1 MIAYFYN
8 LNFMKNNKF
17 IFSLLFIFFSLANLQ
32 AQLVG
37 NYTIGGTGAKNFQ
50 SWHEFADSLY
60 NYGLAGKVNVSVKS
74 NFNIKN
80 KVELKQ
86 PLKNSTNKSRSITI
100 NGNGYNI
107 TGSLV
112 SELLHL
118 NGTDH
123 INLKKLQ
130 VINTS
135 TNANSA
141 GIRFSNRADSNTIDS
156 CLIKLGSLQAGTSDT
171 GAYITFSSSNS
182 SYMTNNSKSNGVYN
196 TIQNCIFST
205 NGGSG
210 PRYAIIDQQSSS
222 NFRNTPTHNSFIK
235 NEIQNFY
242 STAFYMRYVNSEKII
257 GNKISRVN
265 AGSNDY
271 IDSNAVV
278 FHVQDSRNNVTS
290 TQISQNTIQDIPYA
304 GSSITAST
312 SPAFNFKILE
322 LNNTSGNDSVYFEFL
337 SNEVKEL
344 KLSGA
349 FVGCN
354 SEKNSFLNLSKNHFH
369 DIESYTGT
377 SYGYNLQSNQG
388 LLINDNIFK
397 TSKYSI
403 NSTNYAWIIYLRN
416 NTQAK
421 GKVIEINRNQ
431 IDSNKA
437 TYLGSISIF
446 GQSDYDIIGN
456 KITHNRITST
466 DWNSFTGIYTIRCGN
481 LNVISNLIAN
491 NISNGM
497 MLTWYSENTSSS
509 LYTYNAYYNTIVFN
523 DSGLST
529 FDQYVSFFYD
539 QSELNFVGNVIQA
552 KGTASAYMNYILNP
566 GTVKDNNIWSEG
578 KFSNEYWQLGNNS
591 YNKFS
596 NWYAD
601 SKSDKSNHN
610 QSPRFR
616 NEKAGDYRSGQV
628 LNQNNT
634 KATTFSTTDVLGIKR
649 SQIMHDRG
657 AIESY
662 FDLGFRIDYTA
673 SMDTVCSGYIFDP
686 SVWVVNNFSD
696 TVSTLKIGYFVNG
709 KHFSESFSQ
718 SVPAGDSVKLN
729 FSKPIQTNT
738 PGTQTIAVYQ
748 AINDDNSQL
757 DTQKITVFVKPAP
770 GGSQLTAVG
779 SSGLNRPR
787 YSRFT
792 TTDKTIRGL
801 QLTYEVSAPRG
812 FNNGDYGSKWT
823 ASASAHTVSG
833 RYVNGAT
840 VTAPSTSSSL
850 LWGFNSSDTLI
861 DDSTLTWR
869 LKLTDLVN
877 GCDTIINRLVYISPT
892 PKVDFEINQPL
903 CSDDSLKFI
912 NTSFINSTN
921 VYLEYKWEFGTN
933 NPLDTS
939 IQKDPIFKYDTSGN
953 FNSTLYITSF
963 PDTFV
968 FVKNQG
974 LNIIKSPS
982 ADFSRD
988 NACEGKPVKFD
999 NKTSPINAKMSWN
1012 FGGAD
1017 TVINATNFNRVFTNY
1032 GTYYVSLTAEDK
1044 GCKNTKITKV
1054 SVYEQPVASFDLTS
1068 GSCQFEEFR
1077 FQNNTTMKA
1086 SLFGNVWDFDETNG
1100 KSTSRSPA
1108 YKFQTSGDKRVK
1120 LIVNSEFG
1128 CSDTITKKIKVN
1140 RSPVVEIAAFDTC
1153 SKRDGILTDITDYQ
1167 GESLASRTWKVD
1179 GGTMGS
1185 SDSLYYSWKGEGTFN
1200 IELSISFAN
1209 GCTSSQKRTI
1219 TILKEI
1225 IPVFTTKSA
1234 CSGDTVV
1241 FENNTSFNPSDSMSF
1256 FWDYGNG
1263 ETFDGKEKNIVY
1275 NATQTTVY
1283 KVQLRAKPAGG
1294 CLSESIEEVTVWEKP
1309 KTCDFVSTP
1318 SYETAYYGISF
1329 EPSVDGTNA
1338 GGQSKVSYDWNL
1350 EQVGNKFSSGVNAKV
1365 TYELPSDGEY
1375 TMNMIATTDDN
1386 ACICRSSKTVR
1397 MDRAS
1402 LIGLTNKE
1410 GVNIYPNPLRN
1421 NQKLQVDAESP
1432 IVYYAWYKL
1441 DGKLLKEES
1450 RNRESQFTLPWPN
1463 DHSKHLIILLS
1474 DGKQQWTRPVIREK

>member
-1 MIAYFYN
+1 
-8 LNFMKNNKF
+8 MKYHKF
-17 IFSLLFIFFSLANLQ
+17 IFSLLFIFFSSTNLQ
-32 AQLVG
+32 AQLLG
-37 NYTIGGTGAKNFQ
+37 NYTIGGTGVKNFQ

-60 NYGLAGKVNVSVKS
+60 NYGLAGKINVSVKS
-74 NFNIKN
+74 SFNIKN

-86 PLKNSTNKSRSITI
+86 PLKNSTNSSRSITI

-123 INLKKLQ
+123 VNLKNLK

-141 GIRFSNRADSNTIDS
+141 GIRFSNRADSNLIDS
-156 CLIKLGSLQAGTSDT
+156 CVIKLGNLQAGTSDT
-171 GAYITFSSSNS
+171 GAYISFSSSSS
-182 SYMTNNSKSNGVYN
+182 SYMTNSSQSNGVYN
-196 TIQNCIFST
+196 TIQNCNLST

-222 NFRNTPTHNSFIK
+222 SFRNTETHNSFIK
-235 NEIQNFY
+235 NKIENFY
-242 STAFYMRYVNSEKII
+242 STAFFLRYVNSEKII
-257 GNKISRVN
+257 GNKISRIN

-278 FHVQDSRNNVTS
+278 FHVQDTRNNITS
-290 TQISQNTIQDIPYA
+290 TQISQNTVQDIPYA
-304 GSSITAST
+304 GTSLTASM

-322 LNNTSGNDSVYFEFL
+322 LNNTSGNDSINFEFL
-337 SNEVKEL
+337 SNEVKDL
-344 KLSGA
+344 KMSGA

-354 SEKNSFLNLSKNHFH
+354 SEKNSFLNLSRNKFH
-369 DIESYTGT
+369 NIESYTGT

-388 LLINDNIFK
+388 LLINDNIFRR
-397 TSKYSI
+397 SKFSM
-403 NSTNYAWIIYLRN
+403 NSTDYAWIIYLRN
-416 NTQAK
+416 NTQSK
-421 GKVIEINRNQ
+421 GKVIEVNRNQ

-466 DWNSFTGIYTIRCGN
+466 NWNSFTGIYTIRCGN

-523 DSGLST
+523 DSGLSSY
-529 FDQYVSFFYD
+529 DQYVSFFYD

-566 GTVKDNNIWSEG
+566 GIVKDNNIWSEG

-596 NWYAD
+596 DWYAD

-616 NEKAGDYRSGQV
+616 DEKAGDYRSGQV
-628 LNQNNT
+628 SNQNNT
-634 KATTFSTTDVLGIKR
+634 KNTTFSTTDVLGKKR

-662 FDLGFRIDYTA
+662 FDLGFRLDYSV
-673 SMDTVCSGYIFDP
+673 SMDTVCSGYLFDP
-686 SVWVVNNFSD
+686 AVWVVNNFSD
-696 TVSTLKIGYFVNG
+696 TVASLKIGYFVNG
-709 KHFSESFSQ
+709 EHYSESFSQ
-718 SVPAGDSVKLN
+718 SIPSGDSVKLY
-729 FSKPIQTNT
+729 FSNPIQINT
-738 PGTQTIAVYQ
+738 PGTQIVAVYQ
-748 AINDDNSQL
+748 AINDDNSKL
-757 DTQKITVFVKPAP
+757 DTHKITVFIKPAP
-770 GGSQLTAVG
+770 GGSKLTAVG

-792 TTDKTIRGL
+792 TKDKTIRGL
-801 QLTYEVSAPRG
+801 QITYEVSAPRA
-812 FNNGDYGSKWT
+812 FNDGDYGSKWT
-823 ASASAHTVSG
+823 ASATAHTTSG
-833 RYVNGAT
+833 RYVSGAI
-840 VTAPSTSSSL
+840 VKAPSSTHSL
-850 LWGFNSSDTLI
+850 LWSFNSSDTLI

-877 GCDTIINRLVYISPT
+877 GCDTIISRLIYISPT
-892 PKVDFEINQPL
+892 PEVDFEINQPL

-921 VYLEYKWEFGTN
+921 VYLEYKWEFGTT

-939 IQKDPIFKYDTSGN
+939 IQKDPIFKYDTSGI
-953 FNSTLYITSF
+953 FNTTLYITSF

-968 FVKNQG
+968 FVKQQG
-974 LNIIKSPS
+974 LNIIQSPT
-982 ADFSRD
+982 ADFNRD
-988 NACEGKPVKFD
+988 NACEGKPVNFD
-999 NKTSPINAKMSWN
+999 NKTSPVNAKMSWN
-1012 FGGAD
+1012 FGGKD
-1017 TVINATNFNRVFTNY
+1017 TLINAANFKRVFSDY

-1044 GCKNTKITKV
+1044 GCKNKKTTKV
-1054 SVYEQPVASFDLTS
+1054 SVYEQPIASFDLTS
-1068 GSCQFEEFR
+1068 GNCQFEEFR
-1077 FQNNTTMKA
+1077 FQNNTTMNS

-1100 KSTSRSPA
+1100 KSTNRSA
-1108 YKFQTSGDKRVK
+1108 THRFQTSGDKRVQ

-1128 CSDTITKKIKVN
+1128 CSDTLTKKITVN

-1153 SKRDGILTDITDYQ
+1153 SKRDGILIDITNYQ

-1179 GGTMGS
+1179 SETMGS
-1185 SDSLYYSWKGEGTFN
+1185 SDSLFYSWKSEGNFN
-1200 IELSISFAN
+1200 IELSISYSN
-1209 GCTSSQKRTI
+1209 GCTSNQKRMV

-1225 IPVFTTKSA
+1225 IPVFTTESA
-1234 CSGDTVV
+1234 CSGDTVI
-1241 FENNTSFNPSDSMSF
+1241 FKNNTSFNPSDSMSF

-1263 ETFDGKEKNIVY
+1263 ETHDGLEKNMVY
-1275 NATQTTVY
+1275 DVTQTVVY
-1283 KVQLRAKPAGG
+1283 KVQLRAKPTGG

-1329 EPSVDGTNA
+1329 EPSIDGTNA

-1350 EQVGNKFSSGVNAKV
+1350 EQLGNKFSSGINAKV

-1402 LIGLTNKE
+1402 FEDLTNE
-1410 GVNIYPNPLRN
+1410 AGIHIYPNPLRN
-1421 NQKLQVDAESP
+1421 DHKLQVDAESP
-1432 IVYYAWYKL
+1432 VIYCAWYTQ
-1441 DGKLLKEES
+1441 DGKLIREEII
-1450 RNRESQFTLPWPN
+1450 NRKSQFTLPWPN
-1463 DHSKHLIILLS
+1463 DHSEFLILLLS
-1474 DGKQQWTRPVIREK
+1474 DGKQQWTKPVIREK